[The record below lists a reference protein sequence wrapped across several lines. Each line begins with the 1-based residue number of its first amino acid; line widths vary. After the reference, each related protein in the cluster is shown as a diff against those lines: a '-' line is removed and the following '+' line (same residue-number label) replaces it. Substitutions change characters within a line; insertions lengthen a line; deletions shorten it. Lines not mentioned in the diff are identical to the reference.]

1 MAPSHHNRDRSRIRK
16 YPRKAL
22 SLVNALVLLIL
33 IPCVATALQETTAT
47 NTAPTLTA
55 SSTLSAM
62 TPDAAASA
70 AEAAAHNQVTLDLAK
85 KECAEHM
92 EGMGEAASEMSK
104 RSLIIKAY
112 SLDDPNGPAV
122 GVSDKNV
129 KIVHF
134 VRHGQGFHNL
144 MADLAKAE
152 GREWVQVRKREM
164 SYLRRNPT

>member
-47 NTAPTLTA
+47 NPATTFAA
-55 SSTLSAM
+55 SSTFSAM
-62 TPDAAASA
+62 TNDASA

-152 GREWVQVRKREM
+152 GREWVQVRKR
-164 SYLRRNPT
+164 SCHIYAS